1 MENQLIVGVMGGG
14 MADPQDTESAYR
26 LGSLIADQGWILLN
40 GGRNAGVM
48 ASSARG
54 ARENGGITVGIL
66 PDDNLHGASPFIQ
79 IPILTGMGN
88 ARNCINVLS
97 SHVVVACPGG
107 TGTISEIALAL
118 KSNRPVILMNFDIQ
132 GMFKHYLKT
141 EMLFAVKTP
150 EEVIVKIKDLFQQ
163 VENKWLRVD

>member
-1 MENQLIVGVMGGG
+1 MNNPLIVGVMGGG
-14 MADPQDTESAYR
+14 KVTSQVAASAYR
-26 LGSLIADQGWILLN
+26 LGSLIAAQGWILLN

-54 ARENGGITVGIL
+54 AREKDGLTVGIL
-66 PDDNLHGASPFIQ
+66 PDDNPHAASAFIQ

-97 SHVVVACPGG
+97 SHVVVACAGG

-132 GMFKHYLKT
+132 AMFKRYLDT
-141 EMLFAVKTP
+141 EMLSAVKTP
-150 EEVIVKIKDLFQQ
+150 EEVILKIKSLFQQ
-163 VENKWLRVD
+163 VDDR

>member
-1 MENQLIVGVMGGG
+1 MGGG
-14 MADPQDTESAYR
+14 SVDRKSAQSAYQ
-26 LGSLIADQGWILLN
+26 LGSLIAARGWILLN

-48 ASSARG
+48 ASSAKG

-66 PDDNLHGASPFIQ
+66 PDETARGASPFIQ

-118 KSNRPVILMNFDIQ
+118 KSSRPVILLNFDIQ
-132 GMFKHYLKT
+132 DMFARYLKS

-150 EEVIVKIKDLFQQ
+150 EEVIAKIEVLFQ
-163 VENKWLRVD
+163 

>member
-1 MENQLIVGVMGGG
+1 MMQNQLIVGVMGGG
-14 MADPQDTESAYR
+14 MADLESAEAAFR
-26 LGSLIADQGWILLN
+26 LGSLIASQGWILLN

-48 ASSARG
+48 AASARG

-66 PDDNLHGASPFIQ
+66 PDDHAQGASPYIQ

-97 SHVVVACPGG
+97 SSVVVACPGG

-118 KSNRPVILMNFDIQ
+118 KSSRPVILMNFNIKD
-132 GMFKHYLKT
+132 MFKRYLKT

-150 EEVIVKIKDLFQQ
+150 EEVIAVIKQIFKKNGKL
-163 VENKWLRVD
+163 

>member
-1 MENQLIVGVMGGG
+1 MENPLIVGVMGGG
-14 MADPQDTESAYR
+14 MADPKSAEAAYR
-26 LGSLIADQGWILLN
+26 LGSLIAEQGWILLN

-66 PDDNLHGASPFIQ
+66 PDDNPQAASPFIQ
-79 IPILTGMGN
+79 IPVLTGMGN

-107 TGTISEIALAL
+107 AGTISEIALAL
-118 KSNRPVILMNFDIQ
+118 KSSRPVILMNFDIQ
-132 GMFKHYLKT
+132 DLFKSHLKT
-141 EMLFAVKTP
+141 ETLFAVETP
-150 EEVIVKIKDLFQQ
+150 EDVIAKIKELF
-163 VENKWLRVD
+163 L